1 MKIQI
6 NENQEFCETEVIINC
21 RETTPQILKVIAL
34 LRASEKKITG
44 MKDGRTYILEAAK
57 ILYID
62 TVDKKTFFYTTK
74 DVYETP
80 LRLYELEEQLGGSD
94 FFRASKSTIINFN
107 QIQSLRPDFGGR
119 MLVQMSNGENLSVS
133 RQYVSTIKEKL
144 GLL

>member
-6 NENQEFCETEVIINC
+6 NENQELQETEVIINC

-34 LRASEKKITG
+34 LRASDKKITG
-44 MKDGRTYILEAAK
+44 MREGRTYILEASK

-62 TVDKKTFFYTTK
+62 TVDKKTFFYTSK
-74 DVYETP
+74 EVYETP
-80 LRLYELEEQLGGSD
+80 LRMYELEEQLISSD

-119 MLVQMSNGENLSVS
+119 MLVQMNNGENLNVS

>member
-1 MKIQI
+1 M
-6 NENQEFCETEVIINC
+6 E
-21 RETTPQILKVIAL
+21 
-34 LRASEKKITG
+34 AS
-44 MKDGRTYILEAAK
+44 K

-62 TVDKKTFFYTTK
+62 TVDKKTFFYTSK
-74 DVYETP
+74 EVYETP
-80 LRLYELEEQLGGSD
+80 LRLYELEEQLISSD

-119 MLVQMSNGENLSVS
+119 MLVQMNNGENLNVS